1 MQICDKLCEV
11 QYKNRNHTHNN
22 KNRNQNRFP
31 SPKINLMIDNKTVM
45 ERRDKKTTHI
55 V

>member
-1 MQICDKLCEV
+1 MTSYVKFNIKTET
-11 QYKNRNHTHNN
+11 THITI
-22 KNRNQNRFP
+22 KTETKIV
-31 SPKINLMIDNKTVM
+31 SLPKINLLIDNKTVM